1 MFSLPTRLW
10 QVSAGKF
17 FGRSSLSATTAIA
30 TTPTMPTAAASVACV
45 GAYTLLMW
53 MAYIGAECVSNGTVN
68 YLWLDGLWKKMQY
81 CDEEFMRVP
90 SPKWAL
96 RAKEAHRNAVENLV
110 VFAPL
115 VILCGNAGIDV
126 DTPASIYLYARLLHF
141 PAQVIAFP
149 VTRTAIWAVGW
160 MASFYLAVLLLI

>member
-1 MFSLPTRLW
+1 MP
-10 QVSAGKF
+10 SAE
-17 FGRSSLSATTAIA
+17 
-30 TTPTMPTAAASVACV
+30 ASVAYVCV
-45 GAYTLLMW
+45 YTLLMW

-68 YLWLDGLWKKMQY
+68 WLWLDGLWKKMQY
-81 CDEEFMRVP
+81 CDEELMRVP

-115 VILCGNAGIDV
+115 VIFCTNAGINV

-141 PAQVIAFP
+141 PAQIFAYP
-149 VTRTAIWAVGW
+149 VTRTAIWSVGW
-160 MASFYLAVLLLI
+160 VTSLYVAYLFLA

>member
-1 MFSLPTRLW
+1 
-10 QVSAGKF
+10 
-17 FGRSSLSATTAIA
+17 
-30 TTPTMPTAAASVACV
+30 MPTAAISVGYVCM
-45 GAYTLLMW
+45 YTLLMW
-53 MAYIGAECVSNGTVN
+53 STYIGAECVSNGTID

-90 SPKWAL
+90 PPKWAL

-115 VILCGNAGIDV
+115 VILCANAAIDV

-141 PAQVIAFP
+141 PAQIIAFP

-160 MASFYLAVLLLI
+160 MASFYLAILLLM